1 LARSNQKNHWIHLDD
16 LVLYLAKLASHR
28 QLFHKCLVGYIP
40 HTTLRAFG
48 KSKSLKHAGAE
59 KTSVKSFFWPAQEL
73 SAANASILQLHQMRF
88 LK

>member
-16 LVLYLAKLASHR
+16 LVLYLAKLASRR

-59 KTSVKSFFWPAQEL
+59 KTIVKSFFWPAQEL